1 MKFLQDES
9 ERIRSKLTKNTE
21 VNVLQ
26 KVKKTK
32 FGIEKYN
39 EKDYLNKIELNSTN
53 FLITNFQWLKYSNNS
68 CRYDVFTTL
77 YIFFLYDFIDERLK
91 KFNLHIQNIHNLMK
105 EIRYDPINNSINRLW
120 DYCIKNKI
128 DIERTEI
135 NNVNN
140 IVESGFGS
148 NDIIVQLFSIFKN
161 EEDFCILEKR
171 QRNMPDL

>member
-1 MKFLQDES
+1 
-9 ERIRSKLTKNTE
+9 
-21 VNVLQ
+21 
-26 KVKKTK
+26 
-32 FGIEKYN
+32 
-39 EKDYLNKIELNSTN
+39 
-53 FLITNFQWLKYSNNS
+53 
-68 CRYDVFTTL
+68 
-77 YIFFLYDFIDERLK
+77 
-91 KFNLHIQNIHNLMK
+91 MK